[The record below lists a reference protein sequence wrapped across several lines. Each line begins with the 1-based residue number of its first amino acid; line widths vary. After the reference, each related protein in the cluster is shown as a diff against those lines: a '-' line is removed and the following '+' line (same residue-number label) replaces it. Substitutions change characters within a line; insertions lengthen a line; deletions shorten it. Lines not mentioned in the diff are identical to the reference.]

1 MDIAT
6 QAEVFLREAGY
17 DTWPWSGASPAV
29 TCFESSSLVGFLHVF
44 ETAESLLQNW
54 EAAQQRVLSR
64 HAAALRTAGAKAWN
78 VYSIFLTTE
87 KASPEQQRA
96 VERLEEDFALTRKI
110 ARSEVQTS
118 DDLAHVLL
126 PLSPIQSQP
135 LLANAGVA
143 DRLRTRAKDIPES
156 AIAAFL
162 GSATPEDI
170 AAILGE
176 SA

>member
-17 DTWPWSGASPAV
+17 DTWAWSGASPAV
-29 TCFESSSLVGFLHVF
+29 TCFESPSLVGFLHVF
-44 ETAESLLQNW
+44 DTAATLLDTW
-54 EAAQQRVLSR
+54 EDAQQRVLAR

-87 KASPEQQRA
+87 RASPEEQRA

-110 ARSEVQTS
+110 ARSEVQTAEE
-118 DDLAHVLL
+118 LAQVLL
-126 PLSPIQSQP
+126 PLAPIQAQP

-143 DRLRTRAKDIPES
+143 DRLRARTKDIPET
-156 AIAAFL
+156 AITAFL
-162 GSATPEDI
+162 GTSSPEEV

-176 SA
+176 QP